1 MTEAGDD
8 ECGLIRNVE
17 SANRA
22 VRMTNEKKKRDSR
35 PEFAT
40 IVVANENNRVVANE
54 NNMLELKLRATLLL
68 RVLTLVFFRSLSF

>member
-40 IVVANENNRVVANE
+40 IVVANENKVVADE